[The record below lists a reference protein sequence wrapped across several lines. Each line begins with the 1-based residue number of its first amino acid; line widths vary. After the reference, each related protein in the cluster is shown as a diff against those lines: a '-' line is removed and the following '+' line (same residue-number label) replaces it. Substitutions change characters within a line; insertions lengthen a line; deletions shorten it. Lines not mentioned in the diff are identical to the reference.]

1 MPWRASFR
9 PASPGPEPASGPEP
23 GRGRRLE
30 PRRASLLK
38 SQAVADSRAV
48 VLLVVGTRP
57 EAIKLAPVV
66 ESLRGS
72 SALRPVLLA
81 TSQHRELLRQALAP
95 FDLVPDV
102 DLEVMTDGQSPTTV
116 AARVLERIERPLAE
130 IAPAFV
136 VVQGDTTTA
145 LAAAWASFHAGV
157 PVAHVEAGLRSGRI
171 DSPFPEEFNR
181 RGVAVAASI
190 HFAPTVRARENL
202 LREGVDPAAVFV
214 VGNTVVDAVSR
225 ILRDRPRP
233 VSDPDRAEVLVTL
246 HRRESFGV
254 PLERALGAIRSLA
267 LERRDTVRIVCPVHP
282 NPNVSA
288 PAHRHLGGLPNVE
301 LRDPLEYPVFL
312 EVFSRARFAISDS
325 GGVQE
330 EAPCVGVPV
339 LVARE
344 TTERPE
350 VLESGW
356 GVLVGTDPGRI
367 LAESRRLLDDE
378 DAWRARRAGPNPF
391 GDGHAARRVADV
403 LSTRRSGRSA
413 TGLPESGA
421 E

>member
-1 MPWRASFR
+1 MP
-9 PASPGPEPASGPEP
+9 
-23 GRGRRLE
+23 
-30 PRRASLLK
+30 
-38 SQAVADSRAV
+38 DSRAV

-66 ESLRGS
+66 ETLRGS
-72 SALRPVLLA
+72 TFLRPVILA
-81 TSQHRELLRQALAP
+81 TSQHREMLRQALAP
-95 FDLVPDV
+95 FGLEPDV
-102 DLEVMTDGQSPTTV
+102 DLEVMTDGQSPTAV
-116 AARVLERIERPLAE
+116 AARVLERIERPLVE

-145 LAAAWASFHAGV
+145 LAAAWASFYAGV
-157 PVAHVEAGLRSGRI
+157 PVAHVEAGLRSGRV

-181 RGVAVAASI
+181 RGVAVAASF

-214 VGNTVVDAVSR
+214 VGNTVADAVAR
-225 ILRDRPRP
+225 ILSTVPHREPEP
-233 VSDPDRAEVLVTL
+233 GCATILVTL
-246 HRRESFGV
+246 HRRESFGA
-254 PLERALGAIRSLA
+254 PLERALGAIRRLA
-267 LERRDTVRIVCPVHP
+267 LERGDTVRIVFPVHP
-282 NPNVSA
+282 NPNVSV
-288 PAHRHLGGLPNVE
+288 PARRLLDGLPNVE
-301 LRDPLEYPVFL
+301 LRDPLDYPEFL
-312 EVFSRARFAISDS
+312 DVFSRSRFAISDS

-356 GVLVGTDPGRI
+356 GVLVGTDPDRI

-378 DAWRARRAGPNPF
+378 EAWRARQSGPNPF
-391 GDGHAARRVADV
+391 GDGLAARRIVDV
-403 LSTRRSGRSA
+403 LSTVRSRRLA
-413 TGLPESGA
+413 TDDAGA
-421 E
+421 EPGRAGSDAG

>member
-1 MPWRASFR
+1 
-9 PASPGPEPASGPEP
+9 
-23 GRGRRLE
+23 
-30 PRRASLLK
+30 
-38 SQAVADSRAV
+38 VADSRAV

-66 ESLRGS
+66 ESLNGS
-72 SALRPVLLA
+72 ASLRPVLLA

-95 FDLVPDV
+95 FGLVPDV
-102 DLEVMTDGQSPTTV
+102 DLEVMTDGQSPTAV

-157 PVAHVEAGLRSGRI
+157 PVAHVEAGLRSGRV

-181 RGVAVAASI
+181 RGVAVAASL
-190 HFAPTVRARENL
+190 HFAPTERARENL
-202 LREGVDPAAVFV
+202 LREGLDPAAVFV
-214 VGNTVVDAVSR
+214 VGNTVVDAVAR
-225 ILRDRPRP
+225 ILSTVPRREP
-233 VSDPDRAEVLVTL
+233 EPGRATVLVTL
-246 HRRESFGV
+246 HRRESFGA
-254 PLERALGAIRSLA
+254 PLERALGAIRRLA
-267 LERRDTVRIVCPVHP
+267 LERGDAVRIVCPVHP
-282 NPNVSA
+282 NPNVSG
-288 PAHRHLGGLPNVE
+288 PVRKLLGDLPNVE
-301 LRDPLEYPVFL
+301 PCDPLDYPGFL
-312 EVFSRARFAISDS
+312 EVFSRSRFAISDS

-356 GVLVGTDPGRI
+356 GVLVGTDPDRI

-378 DAWRARRAGPNPF
+378 EAWRARCAGPNPF
-391 GDGHAARRVADV
+391 GDGHAARRVVDV
-403 LSTRRSGRSA
+403 LSAERSRRLG
-413 TGLPESGA
+413 TGEAGA
-421 E
+421 ERGCEGSDAE

>member
-1 MPWRASFR
+1 M
-9 PASPGPEPASGPEP
+9 
-23 GRGRRLE
+23 
-30 PRRASLLK
+30 
-38 SQAVADSRAV
+38 ADSRAV

-72 SALRPVLLA
+72 TLFRPVILA
-81 TSQHRELLRQALAP
+81 TSQHREMLRQALAP
-95 FDLVPDV
+95 FGLEPDT
-102 DLEVMTDGQSPTTV
+102 DLEVMTEGQSPTAV
-116 AARVLERIERPLAE
+116 AARVLARIERPLAE

-157 PVAHVEAGLRSGRI
+157 PVAHVEAGLRSGRV

-181 RGVAVAASI
+181 RGVAVAASL

-214 VGNTVVDAVSR
+214 VGNTVVDAVAR
-225 ILRDRPRP
+225 ILSTAPQRWPEP
-233 VSDPDRAEVLVTL
+233 GRATILVTL
-246 HRRESFGV
+246 HRRESFGA

-267 LERRDTVRIVCPVHP
+267 LERGDTVRIVFPVHP
-282 NPNVSA
+282 NPNVSV
-288 PAHRHLGGLPNVE
+288 PARRLLDGLPNVE
-301 LRDPLEYPVFL
+301 LCDPLDYPGFL
-312 EVFSRARFAISDS
+312 AVFSRSRFAISDS

-350 VLESGW
+350 VIGSGW
-356 GVLVGTDPGRI
+356 GVLVGTDSDRI

-378 DAWRARRAGPNPF
+378 EAWRARRAGPNPF
-391 GDGHAARRVADV
+391 GDGQAARRIVDV
-403 LSTRRSGRSA
+403 LSAARGRRFA
-413 TGLPESGA
+413 TGAAAAAPGRAGSAGG
-421 E
+421 

>member
-1 MPWRASFR
+1 VP
-9 PASPGPEPASGPEP
+9 
-23 GRGRRLE
+23 
-30 PRRASLLK
+30 
-38 SQAVADSRAV
+38 DSSAV

-72 SALRPVLLA
+72 RSFRPVLLA
-81 TSQHRELLRQALAP
+81 TSQHREMLRQALAP
-95 FDLVPDV
+95 FGLEPDV
-102 DLEVMTDGQSPTTV
+102 DLEVMTEGQSPTAV
-116 AARVLERIERPLAE
+116 AARVLARIERPLAE

-157 PVAHVEAGLRSGRI
+157 PVAHVEAGLRSGRA

-181 RGVAVAASI
+181 RGVAVAASL
-190 HFAPTVRARENL
+190 HFAPTPRARENL
-202 LREGVDPAAVFV
+202 LREGVDPANVFV
-214 VGNTVVDAVSR
+214 VGNTVVDAVAR
-225 ILRDRPRP
+225 ILASVPHREPEP
-233 VSDPDRAEVLVTL
+233 GRATVLVTL
-246 HRRESFGV
+246 HRRESFGA

-267 LERRDTVRIVCPVHP
+267 LERGDTVRIVLPVHP
-282 NPNVSA
+282 NPNVSV
-288 PAHRHLGGLPNVE
+288 PARRLLGGLPNVE
-301 LRDPLEYPVFL
+301 LCDPLDYPELL
-312 EVFSRARFAISDS
+312 EVFSRSRFAISDS
-325 GGVQE
+325 GGIQE

-356 GVLVGTDPGRI
+356 GVLVGTDPDRI

-378 DAWRARRAGPNPF
+378 EAWRARRSGPNPF
-391 GDGHAARRVADV
+391 GDGYAARRIVEILSV
-403 LSTRRSGRSA
+403 EQSWRSVSTRAAGERPGRAGSVA
-413 TGLPESGA
+413 G
-421 E
+421 